1 MIWLGIIDL
10 ERFIDFIIEDENRK
24 ERINQ
29 LHSQIDKKNNKNKEL
44 TRKIDEKIKA
54 ISTNSNKI
62 IEINKNLDKERA
74 NLLKKKEIKNQ

>member
-1 MIWLGIIDL
+1 LIWLGIIDL

-44 TRKIDEKIKA
+44 SRKIDEKLKA
-54 ISTNSNKI
+54 I
-62 IEINKNLDKERA
+62 
-74 NLLKKKEIKNQ
+74 

>member
-54 ISTNSNKI
+54 ITTNSNKI

-74 NLLKKKEIKNQ
+74 NLHKKKEIKNQ

>member
-1 MIWLGIIDL
+1 LIWLGIIDL

-54 ISTNSNKI
+54 ITTNSNKI